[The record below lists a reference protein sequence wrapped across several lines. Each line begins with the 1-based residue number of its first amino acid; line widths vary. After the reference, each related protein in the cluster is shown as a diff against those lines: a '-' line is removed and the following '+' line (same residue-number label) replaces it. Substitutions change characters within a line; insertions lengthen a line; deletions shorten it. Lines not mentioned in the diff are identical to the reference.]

1 MKMEKTTQILM
12 RAFLD
17 RLELHRLPMAGG
29 LLNLPLDLPPQ
40 IAALCP
46 VDDLGG
52 F

>member
-1 MKMEKTTQILM
+1 MEKKIGDVSFT
-12 RAFLD
+12 D
-17 RLELHRLPMAGG
+17 GWG

-46 VDDLGG
+46 VDALVG